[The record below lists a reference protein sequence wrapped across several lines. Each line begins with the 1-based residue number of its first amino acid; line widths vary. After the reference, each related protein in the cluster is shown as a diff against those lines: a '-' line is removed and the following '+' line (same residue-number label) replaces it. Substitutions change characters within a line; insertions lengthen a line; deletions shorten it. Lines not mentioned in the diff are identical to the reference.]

1 MSKKIIVEGYDISQ
15 LPHIPKDSKWVTIS
29 EFGIQ
34 LKNEIKKIYEDNT
47 KKTAEDMRSLKSYR
61 KEVHFRKLNTI
72 ELENEQFVKDLCS
85 KYGLEYWKGDGVYG
99 EKEQFETM
107 KIVYE
112 IISQRMEV
120 GEKIHW
126 LDGADNCYAF
136 SFYSK
141 HPVTL

>member
-1 MSKKIIVEGYDISQ
+1 
-15 LPHIPKDSKWVTIS
+15 
-29 EFGIQ
+29 
-34 LKNEIKKIYEDNT
+34 
-47 KKTAEDMRSLKSYR
+47 MRSLKRYR

-112 IISQRMEV
+112 IISQ
-120 GEKIHW
+120 

>member
-15 LPHIPKDSKWVTIS
+15 LPHIPKDSKWITIS

-120 GEKIHW
+120 GKFRR